1 MNKTERFPFRW
12 NVKVFNWNR
21 QLIENF
27 DVLKY
32 REDEIKK
39 LKKKYKDNKEEFG
52 KALRV
57 RLMSQYWSR
66 SEWEIIITRT
76 EDERIVLSPWCGA
89 QDAAAVSIDVTDD
102 TDFDWKEFANLHISK
117 QVFKDRAKVDVYD
130 QIEYRWDDF
139 LDFVWS
145 YRHKYQRS
153 K

>member
-1 MNKTERFPFRW
+1 MNKTERPAFRW
-12 NVKVFNWNR
+12 TVKVFNYNC

-52 KALRV
+52 KTLRV

-66 SEWEIIITRT
+66 SEWETIITRT
-76 EDERIVLSPWCGA
+76 EDGHIVLSPWCGA
-89 QDAAAVSIDVTDD
+89 RDVDAASIDVTDD
-102 TDFDWKEFANLHISK
+102 TDFDWKGFAELHISK
-117 QVFKDRAKVDVYD
+117 QVFKNRAKIDVYD

-139 LDFVWS
+139 LDFVWN

>member
-1 MNKTERFPFRW
+1 MNKTERPAFRW
-12 NVKVFNWNR
+12 TVKVFNYNC

-52 KALRV
+52 KTLRV

-66 SEWEIIITRT
+66 SEWEIIITQT
-76 EDERIVLSPWCGA
+76 EDGHIVLSPWCGA
-89 QDAAAVSIDVTDD
+89 RDVDAASIDVTDD
-102 TDFDWKEFANLHISK
+102 TGFDWKGFAELHISK
-117 QVFKDRAKVDVYD
+117 QVFKDRAKIDVYD
-130 QIEYRWDDF
+130 QIEYRWDNF
-139 LDFVWS
+139 LDFVWN